1 MEQELFDRVQAV
13 FALRGAT
20 HSRKREHV
28 HYLKGTL
35 WCYECRQRGHE
46 YRLIRQRPKGNGGT
60 NDYYFC
66 RGRQE
71 GVCRSRHIGVELAE
85 PAVVDFY
92 SRIEFP
98 PEFVGLVRSMVAE
111 VLNDADLTQRL
122 RGRQLVKERA
132 DLEKKEANLIELA
145 ADGELSSAKVRVRIR
160 EI

>member
-1 MEQELFDRVQAV
+1 
-13 FALRGAT
+13 
-20 HSRKREHV
+20 
-28 HYLKGTL
+28 
-35 WCYECRQRGHE
+35 
-46 YRLIRQRPKGNGGT
+46 
-60 NDYYFC
+60 
-66 RGRQE
+66 
-71 GVCRSRHIGVELAE
+71 LAE